1 MRVPTRLFLICSV
14 FLLASLTL
22 FFTTIHV
29 TAQDFL
35 SAKIISP
42 SELPV
47 WAGILASGDL
57 NGDGIPDVV
66 YSVPQT
72 TTSGYYSSIGVAF
85 GSTSGLHPA
94 GVYSQAPYTV
104 LIADVN
110 GDGKPDIVGGVNVG
124 ATADL
129 LIYLNQGDGTF
140 AAPLISQITTNNS
153 LWPRV
158 MGIGVGDFD
167 GDGKADVVISDQ
179 NGNFFCLHGSGS
191 GTFTLTSQFQQHL
204 ISSYRIAQVADLNH
218 DGKLDL
224 VVALV
229 EGATVGVMLGNGNG
243 TFQPLTLLP
252 VYTYWPVVADFNGD
266 GIPDIAT
273 TTLILN
279 NGAITS
285 YAAVIYAGNGDGT
298 FRQLNTFP
306 FSSAYGTLLAARDVN
321 GDGELDLIFDGAN
334 GFTVCLGQGG
344 GNFGAPV
351 TYSVPRWMNGGAA
364 VGDFNGDGYTDIVG
378 AENYSDPMVYSLR
391 GFPGGTF
398 EGATSLDVPSQ
409 PNMIATADLNGDHVP
424 DIAVSEESGTTVL
437 LSNGDGTFRSISDSL
452 ILGDQIFLADL
463 DGDTIPDELFVPSSP
478 YSNVSYRHGYGDGT
492 FATPVTGIALYH
504 GASAVS
510 LGDLNLDGDPDLVGI
525 HDGSL
530 PFG

>member
-29 TAQDFL
+29 AAQDFL

-167 GDGKADVVISDQ
+167 GDGKADVIVSDQ
-179 NGNFFCLHGSGS
+179 NGNFFCLHGTYGPVCVDRKQSEWLK
-191 GTFTLTSQFQQHL
+191 GTVAVAEHDADSCALNQRHDQIQFA
-204 ISSYRIAQVADLNH
+204 IVIQVRNLCNS
-218 DGKLDL
+218 
-224 VVALV
+224 
-229 EGATVGVMLGNGNG
+229 
-243 TFQPLTLLP
+243 
-252 VYTYWPVVADFNGD
+252 
-266 GIPDIAT
+266 IT
-273 TTLILN
+273 T
-279 NGAITS
+279 
-285 YAAVIYAGNGDGT
+285 D
-298 FRQLNTFP
+298 Q
-306 FSSAYGTLLAARDVN
+306 
-321 GDGELDLIFDGAN
+321 
-334 GFTVCLGQGG
+334 
-344 GNFGAPV
+344 
-351 TYSVPRWMNGGAA
+351 
-364 VGDFNGDGYTDIVG
+364 
-378 AENYSDPMVYSLR
+378 
-391 GFPGGTF
+391 
-398 EGATSLDVPSQ
+398 
-409 PNMIATADLNGDHVP
+409 
-424 DIAVSEESGTTVL
+424 VL
-437 LSNGDGTFRSISDSL
+437 L
-452 ILGDQIFLADL
+452 
-463 DGDTIPDELFVPSSP
+463 EL
-478 YSNVSYRHGYGDGT
+478 
-492 FATPVTGIALYH
+492 TG
-504 GASAVS
+504 
-510 LGDLNLDGDPDLVGI
+510 
-525 HDGSL
+525 
-530 PFG
+530 